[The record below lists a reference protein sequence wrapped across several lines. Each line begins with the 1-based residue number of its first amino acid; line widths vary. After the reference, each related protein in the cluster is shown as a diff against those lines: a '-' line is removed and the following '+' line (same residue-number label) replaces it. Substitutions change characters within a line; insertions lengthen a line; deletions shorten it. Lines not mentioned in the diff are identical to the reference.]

1 MADAPPPSLT
11 PAEAVEALAL
21 YRRLK
26 QLRQSSVVW
35 ALVNTDDLSVRTVGP
50 RVDLNVNHATLTTTA

>member
-1 MADAPPPSLT
+1 MADAPPSLT
-11 PAEAVEALAL
+11 AEEQLEAEAL

-26 QLRQSSVVW
+26 QLRKSDVIW

-50 RVDLNVNHATLTTTA
+50 RVDLKLNRATLTTST